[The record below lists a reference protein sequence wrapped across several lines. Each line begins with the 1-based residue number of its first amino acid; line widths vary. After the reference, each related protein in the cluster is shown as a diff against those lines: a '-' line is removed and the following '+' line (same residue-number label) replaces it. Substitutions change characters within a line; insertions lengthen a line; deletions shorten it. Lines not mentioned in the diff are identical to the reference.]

1 MNRVKQKEHKMTK
14 AKKRQARQGL
24 NLMAIIKAIETVI
37 LITVAIYK
45 GVKLVIEEIRLQ
57 RVATES
63 TDSDGV
69 DRWQLK

>member
-1 MNRVKQKEHKMTK
+1 MTK
-14 AKKRQARQGL
+14 LNKRRSRQAYKIL
-24 NLMAIIKAIETVI
+24 PIIKAVETGI

-45 GVKLVIEEIRLQ
+45 GVKLVIEEIRSQ
-57 RVATES
+57 RVSPES

>member
-1 MNRVKQKEHKMTK
+1 MTK
-14 AKKRQARQGL
+14 AKKRQHRQGL
-24 NLMAIIKAIETVI
+24 NPIAIIKAVEAGI

-45 GVKLVIEEIRLQ
+45 GVKMIIEEIRSQ
-57 RVATES
+57 RISPES